1 VLTNALEDPTILGG
15 KVIDLL
21 NTVCKY
27 SYVALL
33 LTCFILALGNRPQG
47 SNVGYTLAFV
57 GYAIFVMYM
66 TVRLSRQK
74 YNQVGLTVSSSTVCR
89 DFPGSQGRAA
99 SGC

>member
-21 NTVCKY
+21 NTVFKY
-27 SYVALL
+27 SYVGLL
-33 LTCFILALGNRPQG
+33 LICFILALGNRPQG

-57 GYAIFVMYM
+57 GYAVFVMYM
-66 TVRLSRQK
+66 TVRLFHDK
-74 YNQVGLTVSSSTVCR
+74 CINKKFNVSSCTVCR
-89 DFPGSQGRAA
+89 DFLVDQGRAA